1 MISTLPYLEYLT
13 YLAVILLIGVVLS
26 IISNKLKIPNLLFLI
41 LVGIGLNHI
50 YYQGN
55 KLIQFSPLFL
65 TSIAV
70 LALVMIVFDSTS
82 RFKLKEFDTLST
94 RTLKLTGFFI
104 FFNMIFLTLSTLFI
118 ADMPFNLN
126 SVFLALIFS
135 AIMSGT
141 DPGSVLTLFKEK
153 TNRITELL
161 KVEAII
167 NTPFNV
173 LLPFIFLDLMASI
186 KIDLFSESLEQIAPF
201 LKQIITGV
209 GAGIVVGIIIFKI
222 MRKRYSK
229 TFSPLA
235 IFIAALL
242 TYILAE
248 NLGGNGVLAVT
259 TLGLFFG
266 NVYIKEKTELT
277 KFSSTLTNSLEI
289 LVFVLVGFIVDIPL
303 NLNFFLMSFVLF
315 IIYILIRFLAV
326 IISFLGEDYNI
337 MEKVFMSLNVTKGI
351 AVAVVALIL
360 ATYNIEGFTMIS
372 HLIILF
378 MLYSVILSSAAIRFS
393 KYFIK
398 ITAQPEK
405 IK

>member
-1 MISTLPYLEYLT
+1 
-13 YLAVILLIGVVLS
+13 
-26 IISNKLKIPNLLFLI
+26 
-41 LVGIGLNHI
+41 
-50 YYQGN
+50 
-55 KLIQFSPLFL
+55 
-65 TSIAV
+65 
-70 LALVMIVFDSTS
+70 MIVFDSTS